1 MSSININVSFCV
13 CLCIMN
19 GSFYILV
26 YKIFMYFVEKCF
38 WNDFCCKGGLIGFC
52 GWLEFF
58 YYFIYL

>member
-26 YKIFMYFVEKCF
+26 FKILMYFVENVFGMIFVVKVV
-38 WNDFCCKGGLIGFC
+38 
-52 GWLEFF
+52 
-58 YYFIYL
+58 